1 MTFYSAKASAIGTK
15 LPGDRNQLAEMS
27 EKQTATP
34 HSPEIGERSEYNF
47 RVQWLVNFA
56 AIP

>member
-27 EKQTATP
+27 E
-34 HSPEIGERSEYNF
+34 
-47 RVQWLVNFA
+47 
-56 AIP
+56 